1 MGAPG
6 GTVASSRNKRR
17 RDDAA
22 TGAGKAGTGKSG
34 NEGLYHC
41 DYCHKD
47 LSSTLRIKCAVCKD
61 FDLCLECFSVGVELN
76 VAGHKSS
83 HAYKVVQSLG
93 FPLYHPGWR
102 ADEELLLLEGIEIYG
117 LGNWPKV
124 SEHVGKSLEEVRGHF
139 LATYIEH
146 EGAPLPRRELAMQGV
161 DIEKLV
167 QEYRR
172 TGRDALV
179 AAGVG
184 PGAAVARP
192 AAAAAAA
199 ARPRKRGRPPK
210 SRGYKEEDE
219 TETEEEPDETPTEED
234 TTMVY
239 GEDMEVEVKTEEGE
253 EATQMTEATGGTATA
268 AASEGIK
275 VEEGEEQQAPVSP
288 TARKRHAEAAGGG
301 GGKGKAAAA
310 AAAAAA
316 HITQGTFAL
325 RPAAPAADGLATPM
339 LKTPGAAGE
348 KAPGTAKI
356 PAATEAQQTG
366 YNIKRNEFEPEWDF
380 EAETIIS
387 ELADFKDDDPE
398 EESRQKDRLIQI
410 YNRRL
415 DERERRRQFVLD
427 RGLLNVKRQQA
438 IDKRRSAAERE
449 VHGSLRVLARHLPQ
463 EQYEALAEGLAE
475 QYEALAEGLAVE
487 QKLRARIAELQE
499 YRSQG
504 LRTFEQVDEY
514 EALHEARRKKEAQ
527 SAVQSL
533 AIRNKIGKVG
543 VDEGALAEALVET
556 IDAAHAAA
564 TLAQQHSQ
572 LPDGR
577 GHTGLGPWRGK
588 RGVLLDITSLPDSE
602 PLSRQ
607 ERNLCATERYLPAQY
622 LAIKAA
628 ALKLQ
633 EARGRLPR
641 QDFLRL
647 PFQVDPGRMQRL
659 HDFFVQ
665 QGWIVPGTGS
675 GKQQQQD
682 QQQWG
687 LSPG

>member
-1 MGAPG
+1 MGAP

-17 RDDAA
+17 RDDAP
-22 TGAGKAGTGKSG
+22 TGAGKAGAGKSG

-76 VAGHKSS
+76 VAGHKSG

-146 EGAPLPRRELAMQGV
+146 DNAPLPRREPAMQGV

-167 QEYRR
+167 LEYRR
-172 TGRDALV
+172 TGRDAL
-179 AAGVG
+179 
-184 PGAAVARP
+184 
-192 AAAAAAA
+192 
-199 ARPRKRGRPPK
+199 RGRPPK

-219 TETEEEPDETPTEED
+219 TETEEEAEETPTEED
-234 TTMVY
+234 TTMMY
-239 GEDMEVEVKTEEGE
+239 GDEGEPEVKTEEGE
-253 EATQMTEATGGTATA
+253 EATQLTGVTGGTATA
-268 AASEGIK
+268 AASDGIK
-275 VEEGEEQQAPVSP
+275 QEEGEEEQQAPVSP
-288 TARKRHAEAAGGG
+288 TARKRHTEAAPGGG
-301 GGKGKAAAA
+301 GGSGAAAA

-316 HITQGTFAL
+316 AVHLTQGTFAL
-325 RPAAPAADGLATPM
+325 RPAGMPAADGLATPM
-339 LKTPGAAGE
+339 LKTPGAGE

-449 VHGSLRVLARHLPQ
+449 LHGSLR
-463 EQYEALAEGLAE
+463 
-475 QYEALAEGLAVE
+475 VE

-499 YRSQG
+499 YRAQG
-504 LRTFEQVDEY
+504 LRTFEQVDEH

-527 SAVQSL
+527 AAVQAA

-556 IDAAHAAA
+556 IDGAHAAA
-564 TLAQQHSQ
+564 ALAQQHSQ

-577 GHTGLGPWRGK
+577 GHAGLGPWRGK
-588 RGVLLDITSLPDSE
+588 RGVLLDITSLPDAE

-607 ERNLCATERYLPAQY
+607 ERHLCAAERYLPAQY

-633 EARGRLPR
+633 DARGRLPR

-665 QGWIVPGTGS
+665 QGWVVPGTAS
-675 GKQQQQD
+675 GKQQQQQD